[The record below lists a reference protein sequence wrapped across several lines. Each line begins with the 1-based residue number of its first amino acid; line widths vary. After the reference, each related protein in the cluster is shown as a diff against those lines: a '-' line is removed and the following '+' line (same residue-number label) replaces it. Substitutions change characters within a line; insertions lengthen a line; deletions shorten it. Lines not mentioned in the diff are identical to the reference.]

1 MKFGKVDS
9 IEGIDF
15 SLPAVDERSIQVLAN
30 FDKTDAPE
38 IRIGCSI
45 WSNKEY
51 IGSVYP
57 EKTPQSKLL
66 EAYTSQ
72 FNTVEVNATR
82 YGMPKESTLEGWRN
96 KAPDGFKYAF
106 KVPAPVTNRKDLNDS
121 EGVARM
127 DQFAAGM
134 NLMEDKVGT
143 SFIMMPQHFGLD
155 KMPQLETFIAN
166 WPEELDASLELRE
179 ENLIHFNEVRSLLE
193 EKQMSLCVTDTPGR
207 RDIMHNYITN
217 QELFIRFVGTM
228 DLENNEMRIQNW
240 IERATELVG
249 LGLTRIYFMIH
260 QPADNRGS
268 AGDVARQFGEG
279 MKNNFPNADIQI
291 PVNHQKLSLF

>member
-15 SLPAVDERSIQVLAN
+15 SLPEVDERSLQVLSN
-30 FDKTDAPE
+30 FKKTDSPE

-66 EAYTSQ
+66 QAYTNE

-82 YGMPKESTLEGWRN
+82 YGMPKESTLEGWRD
-96 KAPDGFKYAF
+96 KAPSGFKYAF

-121 EGVARM
+121 EGIARM
-127 DQFAAGM
+127 DQFSAGM
-134 NLMEDKVGT
+134 NLMGEKAGT
-143 SFIMMPQHFGLD
+143 SFIMMPQHFGLE
-155 KMPQLETFIAN
+155 KMTQLETFINN
-166 WPEELDASLELRE
+166 WPQELDASLELRE

-193 EKQMSLCVTDTPGR
+193 AKQMSLCVTDTPGR
-207 RDIMHNYITN
+207 RDIIHNYITN

-228 DLENNEMRIQNW
+228 DLEINQLRIQNW
-240 IERATELVG
+240 IDRCAQLVDSG
-249 LGLTRIYFMIH
+249 LSRIYFMIH

-268 AGDVARQFGEG
+268 AGDVARQFGKG
-279 MKNNFPNADIQI
+279 MQNVYFNASIQL
-291 PVNHQKLSLF
+291 PVDHQKLSLF